1 MYVIERLRKFNKS
14 IHAKFIEQ
22 FLAQSETSVNICTII
37 TIIIIS
43 EIISS
48 SLVFSCQNSHGNGYT
63 SEEM

>member
-22 FLAQSETSVNICTII
+22 FLAQSETSLCTII

-43 EIISS
+43 ETISS